1 LRAQALGFTYRGSSG
16 RALHGL
22 DLEVGPGQLLVL
34 AGPSGGGKS
43 TAALGLA
50 GLLGDPVDGRVEGEV
65 VPVGDEGGAVGL
77 VLQDPDSHL
86 VTLTVRDEVAFGPEN
101 LALPRVEI
109 LGRLEAALDAVG
121 SSHLADRPTNELS
134 GGEKQRVA
142 IASVLAMEPEHL
154 VLDEPTA
161 NLDPEGRTDVLDLAL
176 ELSRGGE
183 RGVVVSEHR
192 LDRLAEAAVE
202 TVVLAA
208 GEVLWRGD
216 HDELQANA
224 EELTR
229 AGVRVP
235 GRPDLLG
242 LDRREVAPGGT
253 VLRVEGLDTG
263 YGGKLVLDGLDLVV
277 RAGEMVG
284 LVGPNGGG
292 KTTLLRCILGLGD
305 VWEGRVEVAGIDASA
320 STTSDLARRAGL
332 VFQTPDHQL
341 FERTVRAEMEF
352 GPRNLGLL
360 DGAMAGRIEALA
372 SEYALSPLMDVH
384 PFRLSLGQKRRL
396 NVASVQATSPRLL
409 MLDEPFIGQ
418 DLGSI
423 QALNQRFQAATEEG
437 TAVLLVTHDLEA
449 LSAVCDRIIV
459 LDGGRAE
466 ELDDPVSLSE
476 GIPWSGAS

>member
-1 LRAQALGFTYRGSSG
+1 M
-16 RALHGL
+16 
-22 DLEVGPGQLLVL
+22 EGPE
-34 AGPSGGGKS
+34 GGGV
-43 TAALGLA
+43 AL
-50 GLLGDPVDGRVEGEV
+50 VQ
-65 VPVGDEGGAVGL
+65 
-77 VLQDPDSHL
+77 QDPDSHL

-101 LALPRVEI
+101 LALPRDEI
-109 LGRLEAALDAVG
+109 LARLEAALGAVG
-121 SSHLADRPTNELS
+121 ASHLVDRPTNQLS

-142 IASVLAMEPEHL
+142 IASVMAMEPGYL

-161 NLDPEGRTDVLDLAL
+161 NLDPEGRRDVLELAL
-176 ELSRGGE
+176 ELASGGD

-192 LDRLAEAAVE
+192 LDRLAAAAAE
-202 TVVLAA
+202 TVVLAG

-216 HDELQANA
+216 HDELQSKA
-224 EELTR
+224 EELAA

-242 LDRREVAPGGT
+242 LERREVTPGEA
-253 VLRVEGLDTG
+253 VLRVEGLSSG
-263 YGGKLVLDGLDLVV
+263 YGDQRVLDGLELVV
-277 RAGEMVG
+277 MEGEMVG

-305 VWEGRVEVAGIDASA
+305 VWDGRVEVAGMDASA
-320 STTSDLARRAGL
+320 TSTSELARRAGL

-341 FERTVRAEMEF
+341 FERTVRAELEF

-360 DGAMAGRIEALA
+360 DGGMEGRIGALA
-372 SEYALSPLMDVH
+372 EEYALSAFMEVH

-423 QALNQRFQAATEEG
+423 RALNERLQAARSEG
-437 TAVLLVTHDLEA
+437 TAVLMVTHDLEA
-449 LSAVCDRIIV
+449 LSTICDRVV
-459 LDGGRAE
+459 LLDRGKAE
-466 ELDDPVSLSE
+466 ELDDAGSLSE
-476 GIPWSGAS
+476 GVPWGGVA